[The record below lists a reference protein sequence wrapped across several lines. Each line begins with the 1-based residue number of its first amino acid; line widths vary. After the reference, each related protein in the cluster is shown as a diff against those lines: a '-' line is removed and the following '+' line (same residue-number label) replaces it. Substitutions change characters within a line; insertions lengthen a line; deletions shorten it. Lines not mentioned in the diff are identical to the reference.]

1 MIPRWTPLAVPG
13 SRLCIS
19 TAEGMGS
26 IPGQGSRILHAM
38 WGVKKKK
45 KNYYKDFDLKKE
57 EVVTVYNGMAVGG
70 AGLVA

>member
-1 MIPRWTPLAVPG
+1 
-13 SRLCIS
+13 
-19 TAEGMGS
+19 
-26 IPGQGSRILHAM
+26 M